1 MDFIIQKHLYGISNW
16 FINMVLPFYVAVN
29 NVEGLDLSKPLF
41 HLNKNLQA
49 WKLQLV
55 GRSIRSLSSASN
67 INLKSNVKT

>member
-1 MDFIIQKHLYGISNW
+1 
-16 FINMVLPFYVAVN
+16 MVLPFYVAVN

-55 GRSIRSLSSASN
+55 GRSIRSLSSASD